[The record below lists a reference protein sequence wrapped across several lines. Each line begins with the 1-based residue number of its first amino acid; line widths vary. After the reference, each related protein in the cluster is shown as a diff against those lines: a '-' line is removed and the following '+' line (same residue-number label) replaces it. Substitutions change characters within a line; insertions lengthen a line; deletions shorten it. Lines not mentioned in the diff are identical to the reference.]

1 MAKKPGD
8 FLSLLINDDCFYT
21 GWCPP
26 VILVGG
32 LEHVCFSIYPLVNC
46 YITMERS
53 TMLFMG
59 KLTISTGP
67 FSIAN
72 CNKLPEGK

>member
-1 MAKKPGD
+1 MMIV
-8 FLSLLINDDCFYT
+8 FLIQD
-21 GWCPP
+21 GAPP

-72 CNKLPEGK
+72 CNKLPEGKHDVPVRKSGWF